1 MVGPVLY
8 QEMLLGGRRG
18 RQYVFRWVYAG
29 WLVVQILY
37 FYSNIGFWA
46 LVSGATTPV
55 LAEVASR
62 FVQVFVIQQL
72 ILLVLVTPAF
82 AAGAITDEKTRG
94 TLQYLLT
101 TDLTSLHIVL
111 GKLLGRTAQVAIL
124 AITGLPMLCFIGVFG
139 GLEPVSL
146 LAVLGVTVLPLLAF
160 GAATMLASVWCKQTR
175 DAVIGLYIIGGIAFF
190 AVTWLGGPLDYLNP
204 IYVLEPS
211 WGHPDS
217 VALKELVRRFLG
229 SAVAWGLIAAV
240 CTTLAVWRLRPAYL
254 RQMQGD
260 NRKHKAR
267 WWRARRAAIGDD
279 PVRWMVRNVE
289 GLAPLSVL
297 RTVPRW
303 LGLLTVFVLTVAACG
318 SILLSALPSTA
329 EGLLLLS
336 RLQFA
341 EFSRQ
346 VAIVGVG
353 GKFFLMASAAMFLA
367 SFVVG
372 IRCSGAVSGDREKVS
387 WEALLLTPLPAKQLI
402 RGKLWGIIGA
412 SYPYLAAYAVPALA
426 LAALGGTEPLVLT
439 VLLLGVTW
447 LAVYF
452 IGATGIR
459 CSVRATSS
467 WRSLLATVAVGYVGG
482 FIAFCILFPVTLMI
496 AVLLWITLQVADRAM
511 GTNFI
516 GLTGGG
522 NSFLSALLIAS
533 SLSLA
538 LMFWLLAMYFV
549 RDAWRWVADRER
561 VRFWDKELV
570 EPVYRAR
577 SRRRPSKSRTYR

>member
-18 RQYVFRWVYAG
+18 RQYILRWVYAG
-29 WLVVQILY
+29 WLILQILY
-37 FYSNIGFWA
+37 FYMDSGFWS
-46 LVSGATTPV
+46 LISGVTTPV

-62 FVQVFVIQQL
+62 FVHVFVVQQL

-101 TDLTSLHIVL
+101 TDLNSTHIIL

-124 AITGLPMLCFIGVFG
+124 AMTGLPMLCFVGVFG
-139 GLEPVSL
+139 GLETASL
-146 LAVLGVTVLPLLAF
+146 LAALGVTVMPLLAF

-175 DAVIGLYIIGGIAFF
+175 DAVIGLYIIAAIAFL
-190 AVTWLGGPLDYLNP
+190 AVMWLGGPLQYLNP
-204 IYVLEPS
+204 LYVMEPS
-211 WGHPDS
+211 WGNPDA
-217 VALKELVRRFLG
+217 VALKELVRRLVG
-229 SAVAWGLIAAV
+229 SGVAWGLIAVACTAMAV
-240 CTTLAVWRLRPAYL
+240 LRLRPAYL

-260 NRKHKAR
+260 NRKRKAR
-267 WWRARRAAIGDD
+267 WWRARRAAVGDD

-289 GLAPLSVL
+289 GLAPLSAL

-303 LGLLTVFVLTVAACG
+303 IGVLAVFVLTVVACG
-318 SILLSALPSTA
+318 WILLSALPSA
-329 EGLLLLS
+329 SEGLLMLS
-336 RLQFA
+336 RFEFT
-341 EFSRQ
+341 EFSRKLGP
-346 VAIVGVG
+346 VAGS
-353 GKFFLMASAAMFLA
+353 FFLMATAAMFLA

-426 LAALGGTEPLVLT
+426 LAALGGAVPFVLT
-439 VLLLGVTW
+439 LLLLGVTW
-447 LAVYF
+447 LAIYF

-459 CSVRATSS
+459 CSVSATSS
-467 WRSLLATVAVGYVGG
+467 WRSLLATLAVGYVGG
-482 FIAFCILFPVTLMI
+482 FIVFCVLLPVTIML
-496 AVLLWITLQVADRAM
+496 AVLLYFTLLFVDRALA
-511 GTNFI
+511 TNFL
-516 GLTGGG
+516 GLTGGAQ
-522 NSFLSALLIAS
+522 SFWAAFLIAS
-533 SLSLA
+533 SISLA
-538 LMFWLLAMYFV
+538 FMFWLLAVYFV
-549 RDAWRWVADRER
+549 RSAWRWVADRER
-561 VRFWDKELV
+561 VRYWDNEMV

-577 SRRRPSKSRTYR
+577 SRRRPSKTRTYR